1 MYVGAA
7 TMENSMEVLKELKTE
22 LPYDPEIQLLSIYP
36 QKMKTLIQKG
46 TCTPMFKAA
55 LFTIAKAW
63 KQPKGPLTN
72 ECIKI

>member
-1 MYVGAA
+1 
-7 TMENSMEVLKELKTE
+7 MENSMEVLKELKTE

-46 TCTPMFKAA
+46 TCTLMFKAA
-55 LFTIAKAW
+55 LFTIAKTW